1 MPEQP
6 RRILEKSRTVRRRYQ
21 RSNQRFQFTEAQIK
35 QIEREEE
42 RERRAQKLR
51 EKEKKRLANKKKK
64 AEKEAKAREERR
76 RLGLP
81 DPNAKIPASQQ
92 RLSNFFG
99 MKKPPQEQQEGQE
112 PGPEDSDISSSGGDT
127 ESDAE
132 DSSGSCTRGEIQSSG
147 QMQTDAEKNAMGNH
161 NGKESAGIMTSDT
174 EGSVSDAEMAVTD
187 CEETVNGNKGPQVNA
202 SRSAA
207 DPVQSLGNSFED
219 ETSILLQDLSP
230 DDLDTE
236 EEEEAEKQ
244 TTRSH
249 AAGTVPPTAK
259 MTTTAQ
265 PAFKPVSTP
274 CHILDDCH
282 QNSCSLSKE
291 DKSDMT
297 HNHAVDSK
305 HTEATQEPSEQPPT
319 EIYQDPE
326 DVLAGISTQDLAD
339 DDDDDYD
346 NYDDNKENI
355 HPNIS
360 IPPPGQQQPPQ
371 SSLSS
376 PRRPKPYSSLQA
388 KDEREPLSVLNQ
400 PPPPPQIRLSKFPST
415 KPRQVSSP
423 AAVMRKAGMMTP
435 TRATGTS
442 TVRSVSG
449 PGAPPTKGSPS
460 FSDDEFGDLDLTL
473 EELEELEGLGV

>member
-21 RSNQRFQFTEAQIK
+21 RSNKRFQFTEAQIK

-51 EKEKKRLANKKKK
+51 EKERKRLANKKKK

-81 DPNAKIPASQQ
+81 DPNARIPASQQ

-99 MKKPPQEQQEGQE
+99 MKKPPQEQKEEEE
-112 PGPEDSDISSSGGDT
+112 PGSEDSESGTSGGDT
-127 ESDAE
+127 ESEVE

-147 QMQTDAEKNAMGNH
+147 WVQTDTENNAMGND
-161 NGKESAGIMTSDT
+161 NGKESEDIMPLED
-174 EGSVSDAEMAVTD
+174 EGSVSDAETVVID
-187 CEETVNGNKGPQVNA
+187 REENVNENKGPQVNA
-202 SRSAA
+202 NRSVA
-207 DPVQSLGNSFED
+207 DPVQSIGNSFED
-219 ETSILLQDLSP
+219 ETSILLQDLFP

-236 EEEEAEKQ
+236 EEEEAERQITKL
-244 TTRSH
+244 H
-249 AAGTVPPTAK
+249 AAETVHTTAR

-274 CHILDDCH
+274 RHILDDRH
-282 QNSCSLSKE
+282 ENNSLPSK
-291 DKSDMT
+291 DNKSDMT
-297 HNHAVDSK
+297 HIHDVDSK
-305 HTEATQEPSEQPPT
+305 HTVATQKPSEQPPT

-339 DDDDDYD
+339 DDDFDDYD
-346 NYDDNKENI
+346 DDKENV

-360 IPPPGQQQPPQ
+360 IPPPGQQRPQQPN
-371 SSLSS
+371 LSS
-376 PRRPKPYSSLQA
+376 PRRPKPYNNLQA
-388 KDEREPLSVLNQ
+388 KDEREPLSILNQ
-400 PPPPPQIRLSKFPST
+400 PPPPPQFKLSNSSST
-415 KPRQVSSP
+415 KLRQVSSP
-423 AAVMRKAGMMTP
+423 AAVMRKTGLSSTTATS
-435 TRATGTS
+435 RATGTS

-449 PGAPPTKGSPS
+449 PGALTKGTSS

-473 EELEELEGLGV
+473 EELEELEGLGA

>member
-21 RSNQRFQFTEAQIK
+21 RSNKRFQFTEAQIK

-99 MKKPPQEQQEGQE
+99 MKKPPQEQKEGEE
-112 PGPEDSDISSSGGDT
+112 PGPEDSDISSSGGYT
-127 ESDAE
+127 ESEVE

-147 QMQTDAEKNAMGNH
+147 KMQTNAENNAMGND
-161 NGKESAGIMTSDT
+161 NGKESADIMASDN
-174 EGSVSDAEMAVTD
+174 EGSVSDAETVVID
-187 CEETVNGNKGPQVNA
+187 REENVNGNKGPKVNT

-219 ETSILLQDLSP
+219 ETSILLQDLFP
-230 DDLDTE
+230 DNLDTE
-236 EEEEAEKQ
+236 EGEEAEKQ
-244 TTRSH
+244 ITRSH
-249 AAGTVPPTAK
+249 AAGTVHTTAK

-265 PAFKPVSTP
+265 PAFKPVSAP
-274 CHILDDCH
+274 CHVLDDCH
-282 QNSCSLSKE
+282 KNSCSPSKE
-291 DKSDMT
+291 NKLNMT

-305 HTEATQEPSEQPPT
+305 HTEATQKPSEQPPT

-339 DDDDDYD
+339 DDDDFDDYD
-346 NYDDNKENI
+346 DDKENI

-360 IPPPGQQQPPQ
+360 IPSPGQQRPQQPN
-371 SSLSS
+371 LSS
-376 PRRPKPYSSLQA
+376 PRRPKPYNNLQA
-388 KDEREPLSVLNQ
+388 KDEREPLSILNQ
-400 PPPPPQIRLSKFPST
+400 PPPPPQIKLSKSPST
-415 KPRQVSSP
+415 KLRQVSSP
-423 AAVMRKAGMMTP
+423 AAVIRKASMTTTT

-442 TVRSVSG
+442 TVGSVSG
-449 PGAPPTKGSPS
+449 PGALTKGSSS

-473 EELEELEGLGV
+473 EELEELEGLGA